1 MLLIDDILLSPYKG
15 LLWIFEEIHNNAVEE
30 LEGEAERIRNELT
43 DLYMMFEAEQI
54 DEAEF
59 DRREAALLD
68 RLDELEAEDGED
80 DAAAQ
85 EVPSEDVGD
94 VSAGSDIH
102 ADAAAETSPDGTEGR
117 TPTRATHPGQ
127 ASGDE
132 HS

>member
-80 DAAAQ
+80 DDAAEAA
-85 EVPSEDVGD
+85 PSEDLGD
-94 VSAGSDIH
+94 VSAGGDIH
-102 ADAAAETSPDGTEGR
+102 ADAAAEPSPDGTEGH

-132 HS
+132 HA